1 METKSL
7 VALFLVSCI
16 FVSVCF
22 QPAASQGLRW
32 GREYEEEE
40 EKHRVNPVKA
50 DYLRRKEMHRTFED
64 AADEGK
70 KLQKKDWRKWKKK
83 LAPNN
88 IGSGNETPGSLK
100 YKTQECGN

>member
-40 EKHRVNPVKA
+40 ENHRVNPVKA

>member
-16 FVSVCF
+16 FVSICF

-40 EKHRVNPVKA
+40 EKHRVNPVKD

-70 KLQKKDWRKWKKK
+70 KLQKKTEKSERKK
-83 LAPNN
+83 LAPNKIAN
-88 IGSGNETPGSLK
+88 GNETPSSLR
-100 YKTQECGN
+100 YKTQ

>member
-16 FVSVCF
+16 FVSICF

-40 EKHRVNPVKA
+40 EKHRVNPVKD

-83 LAPNN
+83 LAPNKIAN
-88 IGSGNETPGSLK
+88 GNETPSSLR
-100 YKTQECGN
+100 YKTQHCVN

>member
-16 FVSVCF
+16 FVSICF

-83 LAPNN
+83 LAPNKIAN
-88 IGSGNETPGSLK
+88 GNETPSSLR
-100 YKTQECGN
+100 YKTQHCVN

>member
-64 AADEGK
+64 TADEGK

-83 LAPNN
+83 LAPNKIAN
-88 IGSGNETPGSLK
+88 GNETPSSLR
-100 YKTQECGN
+100 YKTQHCVN

>member
-22 QPAASQGLRW
+22 QPAASQDLRW

-50 DYLRRKEMHRTFED
+50 DYLRRKEIHRTFED

-70 KLQKKDWRKWKKK
+70 KLQKKRLKKVK
-83 LAPNN
+83 EKN
-88 IGSGNETPGSLK
+88 
-100 YKTQECGN
+100 

>member
-40 EKHRVNPVKA
+40 ENHRVNPVKA

-70 KLQKKDWRKWKKK
+70 KLQKKDWRNYKKK
-83 LAPNN
+83 TEE
-88 IGSGNETPGSLK
+88 SER
-100 YKTQECGN
+100 KTSAEQHW

>member
-16 FVSVCF
+16 FVSICF

-40 EKHRVNPVKA
+40 ENHRVNPVKA

-70 KLQKKDWRKWKKK
+70 KIAKKRLKKVK
-83 LAPNN
+83 EKN
-88 IGSGNETPGSLK
+88 
-100 YKTQECGN
+100 

>member
-16 FVSVCF
+16 FVSICF

-83 LAPNN
+83 LAPNKIAN
-88 IGSGNETPGSLK
+88 GNETPSSLR
-100 YKTQECGN
+100 YKTQ